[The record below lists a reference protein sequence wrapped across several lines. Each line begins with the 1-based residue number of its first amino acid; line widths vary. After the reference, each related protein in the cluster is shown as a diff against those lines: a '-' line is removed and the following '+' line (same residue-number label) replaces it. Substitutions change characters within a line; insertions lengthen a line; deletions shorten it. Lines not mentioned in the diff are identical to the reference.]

1 MSAAECNG
9 FSMATALK
17 ALKKSDPELIP
28 LLDAFNIPDLEVK
41 TNYFQ
46 ALVRSIIY
54 QQLSGKAAQTIAQRF
69 KTLFA
74 GTELPGPHDVVIKDH
89 QTLRSAG
96 LSNSR
101 VS

>member
-1 MSAAECNG
+1 MYVAESNG
-9 FSMATALK
+9 FSIATALK

-54 QQLSGKAAQTIAQRF
+54 QQLSGKAAQTIAHRF
-69 KTLFA
+69 KTLFD
-74 GTELPGPHDVVIKDH
+74 GTDLPDRVPKH
-89 QTLRSAG
+89 QLLQS
-96 LSNSR
+96 
-101 VS
+101 VP

>member
-1 MSAAECNG
+1 MKKMECRSMFAAERNG

-46 ALVRSIIY
+46 AFMRAIDDDIAFGHFEF
-54 QQLSGKAAQTIAQRF
+54 SGGWI
-69 KTLFA
+69 
-74 GTELPGPHDVVIKDH
+74 G
-89 QTLRSAG
+89 
-96 LSNSR
+96 
-101 VS
+101 

>member
-69 KTLFA
+69 KILFA
-74 GTELPGPHDVVIKDH
+74 GTELPGPHDAVSYTH
-89 QTLRSAG
+89 LTLPTKA
-96 LSNSR
+96 
-101 VS
+101 

>member
-1 MSAAECNG
+1 MKKGEYKSMSVAECNG

-54 QQLSGKAAQTIAQRF
+54 QQLSGKAAQTIAPVSY
-69 KTLFA
+69 T
-74 GTELPGPHDVVIKDH
+74 H
-89 QTLRSAG
+89 LRAHET
-96 LSNSR
+96 
-101 VS
+101 